1 MTTYKE
7 TFGKQIKQV
16 SSDPTDAG
24 AEGQIWFNTTE
35 GSFRS
40 VLATGGWVS
49 GGNLNRGTTGAIMA
63 GSQTASI
70 IAGGYGFP
78 TSPGGTNNTESYNG
92 SSWTNVNNMN
102 DGIGYSS
109 GVGTQTAA
117 LAFGGSPSSAPYRS
131 ALNESWNGTSWSEV
145 GDLVTATMQMVGTGT
160 QTAALAIG
168 GGSSSSDYAT
178 TNQIW
183 NGSSWSEGSDINTG
197 RAIAAGGGT
206 STASI
211 IFGGQVPGA
220 ATAVTETW
228 DGSSW
233 TNGNSMN
240 TARQALLGAGSPSA
254 AVAYGGTIPPSPGAN
269 TTQTEEYNGTSWSID
284 SATLA
289 AGRSDT
295 EGCGTGTAAITAGG
309 NPTPVNATSTTTLN
323 APSIYSP
330 IAATWASGGAYP
342 TAILQLGGAG
352 TQTAGLGFGGN
363 GGGGNPNGSVI
374 SAEYNGSSWT
384 SSGDLN
390 QKGNTGSRTG
400 VGTQTA
406 ALCVARRND
415 GTPSVSPVSYIAM
428 NNVEEYNGSAW
439 SNSPTLPA
447 ATVESGST
455 GTTVAALY
463 FGGSPGNPPAGLSGQ
478 SLYWNDTSWTAT
490 PSLNTSRAGI
500 MSAFQGTYNASLGF
514 GGSTG
519 APAYGVTNTELYN
532 GSSWTNLAVMLEQKN
547 RGSGHGTSTAAL
559 AAAGQNPS
567 TTTNTQIWDGSSWA
581 TTASTATAQYF
592 QGGGG
597 SSTAAVIFAGA
608 DPSAYT
614 TATQEFT
621 GEQQALDYKTLTSS

>member
-24 AEGQIWFNTTE
+24 AEGQIWFNTTDGVFKTVTAVGAWSSGGALPQVVSYNSGAGIQTAALSIGGQQANTSAIANTYE
-35 GSFRS
+35 YDGSSWSDGGSIAAFFGSFPTPTSSYYFGACGTQTAAVIVGGAETNNRTVEYDGS
-40 VLATGGWVS
+40 SWTQTGNYPSQIAQSTMNGIQTAAINISGSGPPPGYTGVVANYNGSTWTASPVAFSPAGRRMSSAGTATATIVS
-49 GGNLNRGTTGAIMA
+49 GGSNTGTITIAQEWDGSSWTTVGAPSAPKNDAKSTGIQTLALKMYGTTG
-63 GSQTASI
+63 
-70 IAGGYGFP
+70 
-78 TSPGGTNNTESYNG
+78 GTEQYNG
-92 SSWTNVNNMN
+92 SSWTTVANQAIAR
-102 DGIGYSS
+102 D
-109 GVGTQTAA
+109 
-117 LAFGGSPSSAPYRS
+117 
-131 ALNESWNGTSWSEV
+131 W
-145 GDLVTATMQMVGTGT
+145 AT
-160 QTAALAIG
+160 G
-168 GGSSSSDYAT
+168 GGSNDSSGAT
-178 TNQIW
+178 
-183 NGSSWSEGSDINTG
+183 GVM
-197 RAIAAGGGT
+197 
-206 STASI
+206 
-211 IFGGQVPGA
+211 FGGKTSSGSPTFTA
-220 ATAVTETW
+220 AT
-228 DGSSW
+228 
-233 TNGNSMN
+233 
-240 TARQALLGAGSPSA
+240 
-254 AVAYGGTIPPSPGAN
+254 
-269 TTQTEEYNGTSWSID
+269 EEF
-284 SATLA
+284 
-289 AGRSDT
+289 
-295 EGCGTGTAAITAGG
+295 
-309 NPTPVNATSTTTLN
+309 TTT
-323 APSIYSP
+323 IYSP

-352 TQTAGLGFGGN
+352 TQTAALGFGGN
-363 GGGGNPNGSVI
+363 ATGGNPNGSVI

-415 GTPSVSPVSYIAM
+415 GTPSVSPVNYIAM

-447 ATVESGST
+447 ATVEAGST

-463 FGGSPGNPPAGLSGQ
+463 FGGSPGNPPGGLSGQ

-490 PSLNTSRAGI
+490 SSLNTSRAGI

-532 GSSWTNLAVMLEQKN
+532 GSSWTNLGVMIEQKN

-559 AAAGQNPS
+559 AAAGQSPS
-567 TTTNTQIWDGSSWA
+567 TTTNTQIWNGTSWA

-608 DPSAYT
+608 DPSNYT
-614 TATQEFT
+614 TTTQEFT

>member
-1 MTTYKE
+1 MSTYKRLHGKSIKSYASDPENAVAGDMWYNSTSQTLKGIMASGAWSSASSMTTGREY
-7 TFGKQIKQV
+7 G
-16 SSDPTDAG
+16 
-24 AEGQIWFNTTE
+24 
-35 GSFRS
+35 GSGIGTLS
-40 VLATGGWVS
+40 A
-49 GGNLNRGTTGAIMA
+49 NLV
-63 GSQTASI
+63 
-70 IAGGYGFP
+70 AGGYVYN
-78 TSPGGTNNTESYNG
+78 PGRSSLTEEYNG
-92 SSWTNVNNMN
+92 LGWTAIANTTTNKYLA
-102 DGIGYSS
+102 GGA
-109 GVGTQTAA
+109 GTTTAA
-117 LAFGGSPSSAPYRS
+117 LVFGGS
-131 ALNESWNGTSWSEV
+131 G
-145 GDLVTATMQMVGTGT
+145 
-160 QTAALAIG
+160 
-168 GGSSSSDYAT
+168 
-178 TNQIW
+178 
-183 NGSSWSEGSDINTG
+183 
-197 RAIAAGGGT
+197 
-206 STASI
+206 
-211 IFGGQVPGA
+211 VPPF
-220 ATAVTETW
+220 
-228 DGSSW
+228 D
-233 TNGNSMN
+233 
-240 TARQALLGAGSPSA
+240 AR
-254 AVAYGGTIPPSPGAN
+254 
-269 TTQTEEYNGTSWSID
+269 TEEYNGTSWSEQD
-284 SATLA
+284 DMSSARSLYNAGAGGPGGQTAGLA
-289 AGRSDT
+289 AGGYGGSNTNST
-295 EGCGTGTAAITAGG
+295 EEYGGTSWTGGGNLGTARRASWLCGTQTAAMLATGYISGASTTVENYDGSSWTSGTTTNVARSSCSGSAMSQDSALIFGG
-309 NPTPVNATSTTTLN
+309 NDGSNPAGLTTAEEWNGTSWVATPSMAVGRSGINGAGSATG
-323 APSIYSP
+323 A
-330 IAATWASGGAYP
+330 IAASGFSTPPDSSPTVTEEYNFTAATVVPAAWSSGGAYP

-567 TTTNTQIWDGSSWA
+567 TTTNTQIWNGTSWA
-581 TTASTATAQYF
+581 TNASTATAQYF

-621 GEQQALDYKTLTSS
+621 GETTTANIKEFTTS

>member
-1 MTTYKE
+1 MAGYNEIKGLKVKYLSDDPSNAENGQVWYNSTTGNLRVQGIGSG
-7 TFGKQIKQV
+7 TWV
-16 SSDPTDAG
+16 SSTNLPTGRDYGTAG
-24 AEGQIWFNTTE
+24 
-35 GSFRS
+35 
-40 VLATGGWVS
+40 
-49 GGNLNRGTTGAIMA
+49 GTSTA
-63 GSQTASI
+63 GF
-70 IAGGYGFP
+70 IAGGELGPGTFISTTFDYDGSGWAASGAMGDARIRMNLGVSG
-78 TSPGGTNNTESYNG
+78 TQTAGLGVGGYSPGVVTAVEEYDGSSWSGGGALPTATQQSGGAGPQTSYMMLGTDSDRSEGLSYNG
-92 SSWTNVNNMN
+92 SAW
-102 DGIGYSS
+102 GAEGSS
-109 GVGTQTAA
+109 SQGFAYGALAGQETAA
-117 LAFGGSPSSAPYRS
+117 LAFYGATSPSGSNRS
-131 ALNESWNGTSWSEV
+131 
-145 GDLVTATMQMVGTGT
+145 TG
-160 QTAALAIG
+160 
-168 GGSSSSDYAT
+168 
-178 TNQIW
+178 
-183 NGSSWSEGSDINTG
+183 
-197 RAIAAGGGT
+197 
-206 STASI
+206 
-211 IFGGQVPGA
+211 
-220 ATAVTETW
+220 
-228 DGSSW
+228 
-233 TNGNSMN
+233 
-240 TARQALLGAGSPSA
+240 
-254 AVAYGGTIPPSPGAN
+254 
-269 TTQTEEYNGTSWSID
+269 EEYNGTAWTTVVPSLPNQGNSGG
-284 SATLA
+284 
-289 AGRSDT
+289 AG
-295 EGCGTGTAAITAGG
+295 GTTSGAVFAGNGTTARYWDGTAVAATTSMANPRANFGCIGGNPGAFVAAGG
-309 NPTPVNATSTTTLN
+309 NSGL
-323 APSIYSP
+323 
-330 IAATWASGGAYP
+330 AATEEFNFGTNTITAAAWASGGAYP

-363 GGGGNPNGSVI
+363 GTGGNPNGSVI

-463 FGGSPGNPPAGLSGQ
+463 FGGSPGNPPSGLSGQ

-532 GSSWTNLAVMLEQKN
+532 GSSWTNLGVMIEQKN

-567 TTTNTQIWDGSSWA
+567 TTTNTQIWNGTNWSTSP
-581 TTASTATAQYF
+581 STATAQYF

-621 GEQQALDYKTLTSS
+621 GQTSVAAPASTLTTS